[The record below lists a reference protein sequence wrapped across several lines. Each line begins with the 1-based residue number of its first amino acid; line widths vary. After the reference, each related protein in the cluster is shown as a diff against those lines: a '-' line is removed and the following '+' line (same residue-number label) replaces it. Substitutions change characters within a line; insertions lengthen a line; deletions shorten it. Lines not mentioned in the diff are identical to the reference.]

1 MAGIDKEEL
10 VIIIWRKA
18 SKAGQR
24 SPASSATQCRARTRD
39 ITIRYTFTVSF
50 RDHSIREGM
59 DTIGSYLRRVG
70 LVPFVYFLWDTIC
83 SYLRRVGVVPLYF
96 LYLFPRL
103 SAFFVFVFVCFYYH
117 AWFLRILG
125 GADIMGRT
133 LERPSE

>member
-10 VIIIWRKA
+10 NIIIWRKA

-39 ITIRYTFTVSF
+39 ITIRHTFTVSF

-59 DTIGSYLRRVG
+59 DTSGSYLRRVG
-70 LVPFVYFLWDTIC
+70 LVPFVYFLRDTIC
-83 SYLRRVGVVPLYF
+83 SYLRRVGVVPLC
-96 LYLFPRL
+96 LFV
-103 SAFFVFVFVCFYYH
+103 SAALRVFVFVFFIL
-117 AWFLRILG
+117 FLPCMVFTYFR